1 MEKLFHSKSHFWLC
15 YCSLLQIMNQCGTL
29 QPCRPCALGDGLHRA
44 MTVGM
49 QISTTLTQ
57 HSSYTQNISQSAV
70 CCRYFCHSPCRD
82 CYWTPGSHY
91 KVVGA
96 KNTGI
101 KKKPKVRQ
109 GWSFF
114 SIFFL
119 SALLS
124 TLPLPIEQRE
134 GCQIWCQIC
143 FSVINFLDHK
153 WTKGWAVILL
163 CYADRLNP
171 RLLASIHKLQTRKI
185 RKIIPTSSQIPDF

>member
-101 KKKPKVRQ
+101 KK
-109 GWSFF
+109 
-114 SIFFL
+114 
-119 SALLS
+119 
-124 TLPLPIEQRE
+124 T
-134 GCQIWCQIC
+134 
-143 FSVINFLDHK
+143 
-153 WTKGWAVILL
+153 
-163 CYADRLNP
+163 P
-171 RLLASIHKLQTRKI
+171 RLDKDGRSFLFFFCLPFWALCPSPLSREKVAKFDARFVSVLLTFWTINGPRDGQSYCCVMLI
-185 RKIIPTSSQIPDF
+185 G